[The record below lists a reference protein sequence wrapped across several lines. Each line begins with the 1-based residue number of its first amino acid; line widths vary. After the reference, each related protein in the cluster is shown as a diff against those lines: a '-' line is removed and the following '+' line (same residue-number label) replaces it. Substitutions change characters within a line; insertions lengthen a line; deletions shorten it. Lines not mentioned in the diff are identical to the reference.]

1 MYVCMYVAE
10 WIRMNIKLCDLCKI
24 YALMLVMN
32 ELSHKIDTTSIMNET
47 LTESVCIAQYF
58 KSYE

>member
-1 MYVCMYVAE
+1 MYVAE

-47 LTESVCIAQYF
+47 LTQSVWIAQYF
-58 KSYE
+58 KTYELM

>member
-1 MYVCMYVAE
+1 MDVAE

-47 LTESVCIAQYF
+47 LTQSVWIAQYF
-58 KSYE
+58 KSYESI

>member
-1 MYVCMYVAE
+1 MDVAE

-47 LTESVCIAQYF
+47 LTQSVWIAQYF
-58 KSYE
+58 KSYESM

>member
-1 MYVCMYVAE
+1 MYGCG
-10 WIRMNIKLCDLCKI
+10 RMDSNEHKTAI

-47 LTESVCIAQYF
+47 LTQSVCIAQYF
-58 KSYE
+58 KTYELI

>member
-1 MYVCMYVAE
+1 MYVTE

-47 LTESVCIAQYF
+47 LTQSVCIAQYF
-58 KSYE
+58 KTYELI